1 MSQVV
6 ALAVELVLRKEVWKS
21 LIKSGK
27 LPKEEASKV
36 FWVQTVAQLFAVPS
50 VMKERV
56 YPTFLSSIE

>member
-56 YPTFLSSIE
+56 YLTFLLSVE